1 MSLLLRFG
9 ILVRLMLLAGLLLAA
24 DRSAMAAGL
33 EEAGGTT
40 TTAGA
45 TQDPEAVRTSP
56 HAPDKVVNAIFNT
69 LGPFAVF
76 LLLVVA
82 GVGLHLPEDLIII
95 PAGWEMASGTFSMVW
110 TPVAAYLGVV
120 LGDTGWFVLCRR
132 FGPRLM
138 LTRWFLK
145 SVHPRRILVMK
156 NLLERYGLW
165 VLLVSRFIPGARTA
179 SVAVAGLIH
188 LKWRIF
194 LSVELPMAATTV
206 AFQLGIGYFA
216 QKGLVESSPT
226 WHWVTLGIGLGILFT
241 ATIAG
246 LIFWRRR
253 AKKGLRL
260 PRAHAGWLREVR
272 GGSRAAMRRRKQ
284 AEKTASPAA

>member
-1 MSLLLRFG
+1 MSAVPRLQFPVAMLVVVFLCLLG
-9 ILVRLMLLAGLLLAA
+9 IL
-24 DRSAMAAGL
+24 DEPAMAA
-33 EEAGGTT
+33 TD
-40 TTAGA
+40 GA
-45 TQDPEAVRTSP
+45 AATSP
-56 HAPDKVVNAIFNT
+56 HAPDKLINALFNA

-76 LLLVVA
+76 LLLVAA
-82 GVGLHLPEDLIII
+82 GAGLHLPEDLIII
-95 PAGWEMASGTFSMVW
+95 PAGWEMASGNFPMVW
-110 TPVAAYLGVV
+110 TPIAAYLGVV
-120 LGDTGWFVLCRR
+120 LGDTGWFVLCRH

-188 LKWRIF
+188 LRWRIF

-206 AFQLGIGYFA
+206 AFQISIGYFA
-216 QKGLVESSPT
+216 RKGLINSSPT
-226 WHWVTLGIGLGILFT
+226 LHWITLGIGLCILLGFT
-241 ATIAG
+241 TAA

-260 PRAHAGWLREVR
+260 PRAHARWLREVR
-272 GGSRAAMRRRKQ
+272 GGSRAAMNRAKL
-284 AEKTASPAA
+284 AAKTASAAA